1 MARSPLGQ
9 LLSPCRSPLFIALKQ
24 LSTNCNFVLWHLS
37 SGDTSPP
44 VFGIILEDGEEPTQ
58 QDFIG
63 IREHNPKELPSPK
76 PNSTILFI
84 FFEG

>member
-63 IREHNPKELPSPK
+63 IREHNPKELPPQTQLY
-76 PNSTILFI
+76 NFI
-84 FFEG
+84 YFFFEG